1 MDADAGF
8 GNAPAGWLHAGLFSR
23 DWGLV
28 MHGKRA
34 RGDGLGVFAWRM
46 YPGKVAFVCL
56 GILVI

>member
-1 MDADAGF
+1 MQDLGTPQLAGCMQDYLIEI
-8 GNAPAGWLHAGLFSR
+8 G
-23 DWGLV
+23 GLV